1 MQVSATDIILIV
13 GLITTMTLIVVI
25 FLLAYVAV
33 YNKRKKK
40 HVEEKDNMK
49 QAFSEQLLQAQLEI
63 QEQTSRNISEEIHD
77 NVGQVLS
84 LSSIQLNMLIQH
96 PEKAKIELAEI
107 KENIDLALEDLRGI
121 ARNLNGSYLQQISIN
136 EFLQKQQRQLNRS
149 GQHLCEMYTSGTE
162 KNIPVQH
169 KIILFRILQE
179 CLQNIIKHAQATEII
194 LRTAYTEDQG
204 LKVTVQDNGVGFNVS
219 DQQNRGLGI
228 GNMERRMHLL
238 QGEFA
243 IESNAGQGTTIHLNI
258 PSYD

>member
-1 MQVSATDIILIV
+1 
-13 GLITTMTLIVVI
+13 
-25 FLLAYVAV
+25 
-33 YNKRKKK
+33 
-40 HVEEKDNMK
+40 
-49 QAFSEQLLQAQLEI
+49 
-63 QEQTSRNISEEIHD
+63 
-77 NVGQVLS
+77 
-84 LSSIQLNMLIQH
+84 MLIQH

-136 EFLQKQQRQLNRS
+136 EFLQKQRRQLNKG

-204 LKVTVQDNGVGFNVS
+204 L
-219 DQQNRGLGI
+219 
-228 GNMERRMHLL
+228 
-238 QGEFA
+238 
-243 IESNAGQGTTIHLNI
+243 
-258 PSYD
+258 